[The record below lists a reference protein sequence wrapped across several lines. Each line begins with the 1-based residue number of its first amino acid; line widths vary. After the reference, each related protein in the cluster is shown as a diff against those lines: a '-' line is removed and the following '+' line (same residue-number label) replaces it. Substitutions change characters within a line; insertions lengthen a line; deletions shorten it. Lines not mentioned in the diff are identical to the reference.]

1 MKMKVNEK
9 NQLLID
15 MQEEEFWVVCD
26 LVAFQT
32 FAHFVD
38 DKLDAEIFFVD
49 SNRKLILKFINDKV
63 YFRIFEENAV
73 ICSFTVNYSKMSVF
87 VSQYWIISL
96 FKMLSNNKNKDC
108 IIDDLYTLM
117 SAIIYEWCVD
127 QHKNLMYIDYK
138 EQLKVLEKTKERLFC
153 NMMFM

>member
-49 SNRKLILKFINDKV
+49 SNRKLILKFIDDKV

-73 ICSFTVNYSKMSVF
+73 VCSFTVNYSKMSVF

-96 FKMLSNNKNKDC
+96 LKMLSNGKNKNC
-108 IIDDLYTLM
+108 LIDDLYILM
-117 SAIIYEWCVD
+117 SAMIYEWCVD
-127 QHKNLMYIDYK
+127 QHKNLIYIDYN

-153 NMMFM
+153 NMVFV